1 MKRLVSE
8 YGLAW
13 PRNRGNL
20 NRIKE
25 VIGKKTGVYVLTH
38 GAMLMYIGKGQI
50 ARRVNGHA
58 RPGASKS
65 KYWDYFSWFVLGNSR
80 FESELEVV
88 LLRSLPFYVRSL
100 NRQTG
105 SLGKKNRVKPIPDL
119 RPDWIKLPRLGHKRK
134 RKKK

>member
-1 MKRLVSE
+1 MKKLVSE

-13 PRNRGNL
+13 PRNRENL
-20 NRIKE
+20 AKIRK

-38 GAMLMYIGKGQI
+38 GAMPMYIGKGQI
-50 ARRVNGHA
+50 ARRVRRHA

-65 KYWDYFSWFVLGNSR
+65 KYWDYFSWFVIANSGL
-80 FESELEVV
+80 ESELEII

-105 SLGKKNRVKPIPDL
+105 SLGKKNRVEPTPDL
-119 RPDWIKLPRLGHKRK
+119 RPVWIKLPRLGHKRK